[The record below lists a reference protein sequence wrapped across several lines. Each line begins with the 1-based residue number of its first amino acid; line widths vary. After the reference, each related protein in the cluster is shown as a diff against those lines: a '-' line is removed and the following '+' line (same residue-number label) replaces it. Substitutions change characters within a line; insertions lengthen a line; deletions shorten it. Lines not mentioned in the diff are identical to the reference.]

1 MKRFILPLLMAA
13 ALTSCSTFQYSSR
26 SVDVNNRSIGT
37 KETAAEV
44 VVDYGRTVTATSD
57 FQLTKN
63 EAIREAEYLCIQN
76 SKIDVVVDPVFK
88 IEYSPFEL
96 KRKYRATVT
105 GFAGMYK
112 SVPAGVDAVKKYDME
127 DIEKYKLL
135 TDPSFPQHY
144 YNNGTG
150 DNYYINSSNGQMV
163 KSAGAASLAFAPKAK
178 TPKPLKDFDLTK
190 ARKLRNAGMGLT
202 IAGAIATLVIGVPCI
217 STAGE
222 EYYDSRYGYM
232 YNVNEEQHAAGLF
245 FTIVGSIT
253 TVAGIPTWC
262 IGSSRMKKS
271 GADARLSVG
280 GTKNGMGLRLKF

>member
-76 SKIDVVVDPVFK
+76 SKVDVVVDPVFK

-190 ARKLRNAGMGLT
+190 ARKLRNTGMGLT
-202 IAGAIATLVIGVPCI
+202 ISGAISTFLIGLPCL
-217 STAGE
+217 SDSDAYGAGITFL
-222 EYYDSRYGYM
+222 SLGSI
-232 YNVNEEQHAAGLF
+232 AAASG
-245 FTIVGSIT
+245 IPMWCVGS
-253 TVAGIPTWC
+253 V
-262 IGSSRMKKS
+262 RMKKS
-271 GADARLSVG
+271 GDTQLSMG
-280 GTKNGMGLRLKF
+280 GTSNGVGLRLKF